1 MLLRC
6 GGVRFGLALCA
17 FILTATLAPAAGAAP
32 VSFNKATDLVV
43 FGRVTTLSYEV
54 LDEFGIN
61 SAIVARLTITRVVRG
76 RPPSSV
82 LTIKYITHSD
92 LVADREFQF
101 HLRRSKEG
109 TWLVCNDGG
118 GPGYICR

>member
-1 MLLRC
+1 M
-6 GGVRFGLALCA
+6 
-17 FILTATLAPAAGAAP
+17 FILAAALAPDAGAAP

-54 LDEFGIN
+54 LDEFGMN

-82 LTIKYITHSD
+82 LTIKYVGHSA
-92 LVADREFQF
+92 LVADHEFRF
-101 HLRRSKEG
+101 HLRPSKEG
-109 TWLVCNDGG
+109 TWLVCNDSGG
-118 GPGYICR
+118 IGYICR

>member
-1 MLLRC
+1 M
-6 GGVRFGLALCA
+6 RFGLALGA
-17 FILTATLAPAAGAAP
+17 FILAATLGPAAGAAP

-61 SAIVARLTITRVVRG
+61 TAITARLTIKRVVRE

-82 LTIKYITHSD
+82 LTIKYIGHSA
-92 LVADREFQF
+92 LVADREFRF
-101 HLRRSKEG
+101 HLRPSKEG
-109 TWLVCNDGG
+109 TWLVCNDRG